1 MMSGSAEEG
10 QGLLEAAKRFLP
22 SFASPLTEDGAMQ
35 LPLQV
40 SFRHMEHSD
49 AIEAIVRQKAAMLD
63 KFANR
68 IMGCRVVVEPSGKH
82 HEHGNLYEVRIDL
95 TVPGEEIAVTRE
107 PSQHT
112 EYKDIHVAL
121 RDAFDSARRK
131 LEDYVRRRR
140 GSVKTLETAP
150 HARVCKLF
158 PDEGY
163 GFIATPDGREIYFH
177 RDSVLHD
184 GFDHLQI
191 GTEVTFVEAEG
202 KKGPQ
207 ASTVRPVGRHDHL

>member
-1 MMSGSAEEG
+1 
-10 QGLLEAAKRFLP
+10 
-22 SFASPLTEDGAMQ
+22 MQ

-40 SFRHMEHSD
+40 SFRHMEHS
-49 AIEAIVRQKAAMLD
+49 APIEALIRERAAKLD
-63 KFANR
+63 TFADQ
-68 IMGCRVVVEPSGKH
+68 IMSCRVVVEPASKH

-95 TVPGEEIAVTRE
+95 TVPGEEIVVTRE
-107 PSQHT
+107 PSEHI

-121 RDAFDSARRK
+121 RDAFDAARRQ

-150 HARVCKLF
+150 HARVSKLF

-163 GFIATPDGREIYFH
+163 GFIKTPDGREIYFH
-177 RDSVLHD
+177 CDSVLHK
-184 GFDHLQI
+184 GFDRLEV
-191 GTEVTFVEAEG
+191 GTEVTFVEEEG

-207 ASTVRPVGRHDHL
+207 ASTVRPVGKHHHL